1 MKRLYISD
9 LDGTLLGADQ
19 RISQKT
25 SEMLCSFIADGGYFT
40 FATART
46 AASAVKIMETV
57 PVNVPC
63 ILMNGV
69 CLYDLQK
76 REYVR
81 CEYIPSEKTK
91 EIARFLD
98 ELDMCAFMYKVTDGK
113 LSCEYTRLGNSAMQ
127 EFYEMRKK
135 RYDKPF
141 EQVESFLSASTDEVI
156 YFALLDTQERLEP
169 VRKSAEL
176 IDGLR
181 YEYYRDIYNEELWY
195 LEISSEKASKYSGVQ
210 YIREKYGFDEII
222 AFGDNFN
229 DIPLFDA
236 ADVKI
241 AVENAKPELKSAA
254 DLIIPSNTENGV
266 AVWIAQNHSGDN

>member
-19 RISQKT
+19 RISVKS
-25 SEMLCSFIADGGYFT
+25 SEILCSVIADGGYFT

-81 CEYIPSEKTK
+81 CEYIPAEKAR
-91 EIARFLD
+91 EISQFLD
-98 ELDMCAFMYKVTDGK
+98 EHDMCAFMYKVTGGK
-113 LSCEYTRLGNSAMQ
+113 LSCEYTGLGNAAMR

-156 YFALLDTQERLEP
+156 YFALLDTQEKLEP
-169 VRKSAEL
+169 VRRAAES

-210 YIREKYGFDEII
+210 YLREEYGFDEII

-229 DIPLFDA
+229 DIPLFEA

-241 AVENAKPELKSAA
+241 AVENAKPELKAAA
-254 DLIIPSNTENGV
+254 DIIIPSNNENGV
-266 AVWIAQNHSGDN
+266 AVWIAENHFDES